1 MNEQKYTL
9 LEASTSAGARQRRRP
24 QWTSCFVRGA
34 ARLRLGGMLPT
45 YEDDAAAAGA
55 TDGIET
61 DLGGAA
67 ASPTALARLGG
78 QAGRRTQKVLRY

>member
-1 MNEQKYTL
+1 
-9 LEASTSAGARQRRRP
+9 
-24 QWTSCFVRGA
+24 
-34 ARLRLGGMLPT
+34 MLPT

-55 TDGIET
+55 TDGIEM

-67 ASPTALARLGG
+67 ASLPALARLGG